1 MVSDVTYCDRYWEC
15 IDGVAEQFDC
25 PNGLVFAGRARGLI
39 ENCDYPWRGDSCE
52 GKQLASKYHR
62 YKTCFPIYKYE
73 EKRRKI
79 LEMSVIID
87 IIHDFFQQTHP
98 SVWDLVTGS
107 TVSSDTNLL
116 ASVTGPAGTRLPL
129 NNSVSA
135 VCSTTKR
142 NTLAIGPRPSRDA
155 RNIVRN
161 NQFIL
166 VLVFSPFLQQFK
178 KKLVSCYI

>member
-1 MVSDVTYCDRYWEC
+1 MPSPHRQMVSDVTYCDRYWEC

-52 GKQLASKYHR
+52 GKQLASKCHTH
-62 YKTCFPIYKYE
+62 KTCFSIYKYE
-73 EKRRKI
+73 EKRRNI

-87 IIHDFFQQTHP
+87 IIHNFFQQTHP

-107 TVSSDTNLL
+107 MVSSDTNLL
-116 ASVTGPAGTRLPL
+116 ASVTGPAGTRLLL
-129 NNSVSA
+129 NSSVSV

-161 NQFIL
+161 DQFIF
-166 VLVFSPFLQQFK
+166 VLFFSPFLQQF
-178 KKLVSCYI
+178 